1 MATVTV
7 AQMILSCQ
15 NHKDT
20 PKDRLTLEATNHRIV
35 TVGHGSAEV
44 YFNFH
49 GGGSYM
55 LQFRVNLL
63 ALVNCRFDL

>member
-20 PKDRLTLEATNHRIV
+20 ANDRLTLEATNHGIV
-35 TVGHGSAEV
+35 TVGHGTAEV

-49 GGGSYM
+49 GGGS
-55 LQFRVNLL
+55 
-63 ALVNCRFDL
+63 

>member
-1 MATVTV
+1 MMSQLRKWADKTTQLLATRTTVTV

-49 GGGSYM
+49 RGGS
-55 LQFRVNLL
+55 
-63 ALVNCRFDL
+63 